1 MIHIPESVGIINGWL
16 RSILLKV
23 KGLKS
28 TEQAMHLLETGEH
41 LWIRGIENVL
51 IYVHR
56 LGEASYRICVCSVEC
71 VTTRFSV
78 KRLSVDAKVD
88 QMEAYRLVKK
98 LGARPCKVVKNSL
111 VDELEKL
118 SETCGAELS
127 YHDFVNAVK
136 GLGLR
141 VQVNP

>member
-1 MIHIPESVGIINGWL
+1 MGKINGWQ

-28 TEQAMHLLETGEH
+28 TEQAMNLLGTGEH

-56 LGEASYRICVCSVEC
+56 LGEVSYRICVCSVER

-78 KRLSVDAKVD
+78 KRLGVDAKVG

-127 YHDFVNAVK
+127 YLDFVNAVK
-136 GLGLR
+136 VLGLR